1 MSLQNNPMWTQ
12 LAEREKRWVIG
23 LAVFLVIMAFYS
35 LVWSPIHSQ
44 YLQQKAALQKAE
56 TEWVWLVEQAPKVV
70 RSPRGTS
77 LAVHSKT
84 ALMNTLQKSLRQQNL
99 LQFTEGLKLTNQGVR
114 VQFNEVDAPRLFRWI
129 ALLEQQGLAAKSM
142 SLTPISEGVTQAE
155 LLYEV
160 VK

>member
-12 LAEREKRWVIG
+12 LAEREKRLVIG

-35 LVWSPIHSQ
+35 LIWSPIHSQ

-56 TEWVWLVEQAPKVV
+56 TEWLWLVEQAPKVIQ
-70 RSPRGTS
+70 SPRGTQ
-77 LAVHSKT
+77 LAAHSKT
-84 ALMNTLQKSLRQQNL
+84 ALMDSLQKSLRQQNL
-99 LQFTEGLKLTNQGVR
+99 LQFTEGLKLTNRGIKVR
-114 VQFNEVDAPRLFRWI
+114 FEEVDAPRLFRWI
-129 ALLEQQGLAAKSM
+129 GLLEQQGLTAKSM
-142 SLTPISEGVTQAE
+142 KLTPISDGLTQAD